1 MPDPDTLFI
10 IVRHGNTFEAGE
22 PARRV
27 GARTDLALTGRGGEQ
42 ADALGVHFAVQG
54 MRFGRIL
61 VSPLLRTRQTADAII
76 AAQVDPVAPEIAN
89 FLREI
94 DHGPDEN
101 RTEDAVLARI
111 GADALAAWDRDATP
125 PPGWSVDGDE
135 RIAAWRELFANARPG
150 QSPTLLVTSNGAAR
164 FALIAA
170 GIAPGN
176 GLKLATGSYGVV
188 GKTADGTFTVPVWGV
203 RP

>member
-1 MPDPDTLFI
+1 MPDTDALFI

-27 GARTDLALTGRGGEQ
+27 GARTDLALTLRGAEQ
-42 ADALGVHFAVQG
+42 AEALGAHFAALG

-61 VSPLLRTRQTADAII
+61 VSPLQRTRQTADAII
-76 AAQVDPVAPEIAN
+76 AAQVDRVVPEKAE

-101 RTEDAVLARI
+101 QTEDVVLARI
-111 GADALAAWDRDATP
+111 GAEALAAWDRDATP
-125 PPGWSVDGDE
+125 PPDWSVDADA
-135 RIAAWRELFANARPG
+135 RIAAWRELFAGALPG
-150 QSPTLLVTSNGAAR
+150 QPPTLLVTSNGAAR
-164 FALIAA
+164 FALMAA
-170 GIAPGN
+170 GVAPGD

-188 GKTADGTFTVPVWGV
+188 HKAADGTFAVAQWSI

>member
-1 MPDPDTLFI
+1 MSNSDARFI

-27 GARTDLALTGRGGEQ
+27 GARTDLALTMRGLAQ
-42 ADALGVHFAVQG
+42 AEALGAHFAGQG
-54 MRFGRIL
+54 IRFGRIIM
-61 VSPLLRTRQTADAII
+61 SPLQRTRQTASAII
-76 AAQVDPVAPEIAN
+76 AAQVDPVTAQVAD

-101 RTEDAVLARI
+101 QSEEVVIARI
-111 GADALAAWDRDATP
+111 GPDALAAWDRDATP
-125 PPGWSVDGDE
+125 PPAWSVDTAA
-135 RIAAWRELFANARPG
+135 RLAAWRELFASALPG
-150 QSPTLLVTSNGAAR
+150 QPPTLLVTSNGAAR

-170 GIAPGN
+170 GIAPSG
-176 GLKLATGSYGVV
+176 GLKLATGSYGVIS
-188 GKTADGTFTVPVWGV
+188 KAADGTLAAPIWGL

>member
-1 MPDPDTLFI
+1 MPDTDALFI

-27 GARTDLALTGRGGEQ
+27 GARTDLALTEHGAEQ
-42 ADALGVHFAVQG
+42 AESLGAHFAGEGIQ
-54 MRFGRIL
+54 FGRIIM
-61 VSPLLRTRQTADAII
+61 SPLQRTRQTAAAII
-76 AAQVDPVAPEIAN
+76 AGQVAPVAPTIAD

-101 RTEDAVLARI
+101 QTEDAVLARI

-125 PPGWSVDGDE
+125 PPGWSVDADE
-135 RIAAWRELFANARPG
+135 RIAAWRDLFASARPG
-150 QSPTLLVTSNGAAR
+150 QRPTLLVTSNGAAR

-170 GIAPGN
+170 GIAPGE
-176 GLKLATGSYGVV
+176 GLKLATGSFGVIR
-188 GKTADGTFTVPVWGV
+188 KAADGTFAVPVWGV